1 MDNAIVVCRYM
12 CVWCVCVYIY
22 IYFPPQWSIIQ
33 PSKRIKILSF
43 VTAYMDPK
51 GIMLSE
57 TSQRQIL
64 YMIVESK
71 YVEYICRI

>member
-12 CVWCVCVYIY
+12 CVCGVSIYLYMYI
-22 IYFPPQWSIIQ
+22 PPQWNIIQ

-43 VTAYMDPK
+43 VTAYTDLK

-57 TSQRQIL
+57 TEDK
-64 YMIVESK
+64 YFMIVESK
-71 YVEYICRI
+71 YVEYICGV